1 MKKTTV
7 LATLIA
13 TSTAFAALAHGG
25 ATGIVKERMD
35 AMADMGKAVKAI
47 TPMMRGE
54 TDYDAKVVR
63 QAAATFSRHA
73 GESMTDLFP
82 EGSGGM
88 PSEAKDAIWSK
99 WAEFSALAGQLGI
112 VSEGLAG
119 AADNGLMGGG
129 SGMMGS
135 GSGMMGSGSGMM
147 GGSGAMGRAMTAAQ
161 ISEMPVDGAF
171 TMLTQVCSACHT
183 QFRAE
188 SK

>member
-135 GSGMMGSGSGMM
+135 GSGMMG
-147 GGSGAMGRAMTAAQ
+147 GSGAMGRAMTAAQ